1 MKEDQMGV
9 SGSRVGDD
17 INLEEFERR
26 LRAAGA
32 QQANIEDPLLE
43 LARLV
48 ESAEANGDA
57 AARRASPDTQRPI
70 EAAGLR
76 PTFDE
81 TEAMVPAASEADRA
95 ARQDYEFDA
104 PRSHDPE
111 AAGQAHD
118 RRPLRWKLAVSA
130 LAVAGLAMIGAV
142 FALRGGVPGL
152 PKQPPF
158 IAAAQGPTKVQPPS
172 DETVSA
178 SNDTGPSILKDSAKP
193 GSVKVVNSEEQPVD
207 LKAEASVGDPPPV
220 PAYAFPPPANAPAA
234 ADQPKPQSGASNT
247 TPVAATT
254 NTPLVPPP
262 AAPPP
267 AVTAEFPDPKPVLTV
282 SLRPDGTPI
291 TVLNPPAQNLGGP
304 APAEAPTKP
313 FAPAPNTA
321 SDAAPAPIIAPA
333 TPPASTPAPSPIAA
347 AEPSTPK
354 LELPTKL
361 SPKSSARVAVAKTD
375 TTAPEANAQTPS
387 GPAQPTTPAKPAEK
401 AAKKPKPDQAA
412 TEAATT
418 PAASSAPPVDAT
430 AATAS
435 SGWAVQLAAP
445 RSEAEA
451 KSETARLTGKYG
463 AELNGSAIGVH
474 KAVVNGE
481 TIYRL
486 RVVGLTKADA
496 AALCARL
503 KGEGGECFIAK

>member
-9 SGSRVGDD
+9 SGSRAGDD

-57 AARRASPDTQRPI
+57 AARRVAKAERASRDTQRPI
-70 EAAGLR
+70 EAAALR

-95 ARQDYEFDA
+95 ARQDYEFDP

-111 AAGQAHD
+111 ASGPAPD

-207 LKAEASVGDPPPV
+207 LKAEASVGNPPPA
-220 PAYAFPPPANAPAA
+220 PASPSPPPANPPAA
-234 ADQPKPQSGASNT
+234 AD
-247 TPVAATT
+247 
-254 NTPLVPPP
+254 
-262 AAPPP
+262 
-267 AVTAEFPDPKPVLTV
+267 
-282 SLRPDGTPI
+282 
-291 TVLNPPAQNLGGP
+291 
-304 APAEAPTKP
+304 
-313 FAPAPNTA
+313 
-321 SDAAPAPIIAPA
+321 
-333 TPPASTPAPSPIAA
+333 
-347 AEPSTPK
+347 
-354 LELPTKL
+354 
-361 SPKSSARVAVAKTD
+361 
-375 TTAPEANAQTPS
+375 
-387 GPAQPTTPAKPAEK
+387 
-401 AAKKPKPDQAA
+401 
-412 TEAATT
+412 
-418 PAASSAPPVDAT
+418 
-430 AATAS
+430 
-435 SGWAVQLAAP
+435 
-445 RSEAEA
+445 
-451 KSETARLTGKYG
+451 
-463 AELNGSAIGVH
+463 
-474 KAVVNGE
+474 
-481 TIYRL
+481 
-486 RVVGLTKADA
+486 
-496 AALCARL
+496 
-503 KGEGGECFIAK
+503 